1 MTSLNYEPLR
11 PLRFVSLATQYFEKY
26 KKLVPGGKLY
36 TVKKKARL
44 TCRSNRRLTFS
55 SILSSNITT
64 ALAIALATAL
74 AIAVAGAI
82 AVATA
87 MAVAI
92 AVPVAVAIAVT
103 IAVAVTARYDTI
115 YYTLYPMYSGIA
127 LNCHG
132 LACSACS
139 IAHTYE
145 S

>member
-1 MTSLNYEPLR
+1 M
-11 PLRFVSLATQYFEKY
+11 
-26 KKLVPGGKLY
+26 PGGKLY
-36 TVKKKARL
+36 TLKKKARL
-44 TCRSNRRLTFS
+44 TCRYNRRLTFS
-55 SILSSNITT
+55 SILSSNI
-64 ALAIALATAL
+64 ATAL

-82 AVATA
+82 AVARA
-87 MAVAI
+87 MAVAVAV
-92 AVPVAVAIAVT
+92 AVPVAVAFAVA
-103 IAVAVTARYDTI
+103 IAVAVTVTARYDAI

>member
-55 SILSSNITT
+55 SILSSNI
-64 ALAIALATAL
+64 ATAL

-82 AVATA
+82 AVARA
-87 MAVAI
+87 MAVA
-92 AVPVAVAIAVT
+92 VAVAVT
-103 IAVAVTARYDTI
+103 IAVAVTVTVTARYDTI

>member
-44 TCRSNRRLTFS
+44 TCRSNQRLTFS
-55 SILSSNITT
+55 SILSSNI
-64 ALAIALATAL
+64 ATAL
-74 AIAVAGAI
+74 AIAVAE
-82 AVATA
+82 
-87 MAVAI
+87 AI
-92 AVPVAVAIAVT
+92 AVPVAVAFAVA
-103 IAVAVTARYDTI
+103 IAVAVAVTVTARYDTI

>member
-55 SILSSNITT
+55 SILSI
-64 ALAIALATAL
+64 AIA
-74 AIAVAGAI
+74 
-82 AVATA
+82 
-87 MAVAI
+87 
-92 AVPVAVAIAVT
+92 VAVAIA
-103 IAVAVTARYDTI
+103 ARYDTI
-115 YYTLYPMYSGIA
+115 YYTLYPMYSGVA
-127 LNCHG
+127 PNCHA
-132 LACSACS
+132 LPRSACS
-139 IAHTYE
+139 MAYTYE

>member
-55 SILSSNITT
+55 SILSSNI
-64 ALAIALATAL
+64 ATAL

-82 AVATA
+82 AVARA
-87 MAVAI
+87 MPVAV
-92 AVPVAVAIAVT
+92 AVPVAVAIAVA
-103 IAVAVTARYDTI
+103 IAVAVTVTVTVTARYDTI
-115 YYTLYPMYSGIA
+115 YYTLYPMYSGVA
-127 LNCHG
+127 PVMP
-132 LACSACS
+132 
-139 IAHTYE
+139 
-145 S
+145 

>member
-55 SILSSNITT
+55 SILSSNI
-64 ALAIALATAL
+64 ATAL

-82 AVATA
+82 AVARA
-87 MAVAI
+87 MSVAVPVPVAIAVAI
-92 AVPVAVAIAVT
+92 AVAVAVT
-103 IAVAVTARYDTI
+103 VTARYDTI

-127 LNCHG
+127 LTCHG

>member
-1 MTSLNYEPLR
+1 MTSLNYETLR

-55 SILSSNITT
+55 SILSSNI
-64 ALAIALATAL
+64 ATAL

-82 AVATA
+82 AVARA
-87 MAVAI
+87 MAVAVPIAVAI
-92 AVPVAVAIAVT
+92 AVAVT
-103 IAVAVTARYDTI
+103 VTARYDTI

>member
-55 SILSSNITT
+55 SILSI
-64 ALAIALATAL
+64 AIAI
-74 AIAVAGAI
+74 AIAIAI
-82 AVATA
+82 S
-87 MAVAI
+87 
-92 AVPVAVAIAVT
+92 VAVA
-103 IAVAVTARYDTI
+103 ARYDTI
-115 YYTLYPMYSGIA
+115 YYTLYPMYSGVAPNRHGIA
-127 LNCHG
+127 R
-132 LACSACS
+132 SACS
-139 IAHTYE
+139 MAHTYE

>member
-55 SILSSNITT
+55 SILSSNI
-64 ALAIALATAL
+64 ATAL

-82 AVATA
+82 AVARA
-87 MAVAI
+87 MAVAVPIAVAI
-92 AVPVAVAIAVT
+92 AVAVT
-103 IAVAVTARYDTI
+103 VTARYDTI

-132 LACSACS
+132 LA
-139 IAHTYE
+139 
-145 S
+145 

>member
-26 KKLVPGGKLY
+26 KKLVPAGKLY
-36 TVKKKARL
+36 TVKKKKKARL

-55 SILSSNITT
+55 STLSSNI
-64 ALAIALATAL
+64 ATAL

-82 AVATA
+82 AVARA
-87 MAVAI
+87 MAVAVTV
-92 AVPVAVAIAVT
+92 AVPVAVAIAV
-103 IAVAVTARYDTI
+103 AVTARYDII